1 MPVVK
6 RFQVID
12 KDGTLHE
19 AIVRENIHKPLKG
32 AIVTLRTITIG
43 AGGEVLNADPAGSQ
57 DTWKGN
63 QSGRRYTSA

>member
-6 RFQVID
+6 RFNVID
-12 KDGTLHE
+12 EDGAQHE

-43 AGGEVLNADPAGSQ
+43 ASGEVLNADPAGSQ

-63 QSGRRYTSA
+63 QTGRRYALA